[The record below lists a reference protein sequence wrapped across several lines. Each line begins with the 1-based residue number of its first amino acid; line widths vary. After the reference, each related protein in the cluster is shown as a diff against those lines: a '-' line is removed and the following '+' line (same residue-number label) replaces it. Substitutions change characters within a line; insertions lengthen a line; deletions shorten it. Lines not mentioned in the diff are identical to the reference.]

1 MVKARRLEE
10 VDGLVEVERPP
21 AAMNGRVLS
30 LQILTAHGT
39 RPRSVSEVRAL
50 VGRGLDGD
58 IHGKTKPDS
67 RRQVL
72 IVERATLLAMGLQ
85 PGDLREQITVEFPS
99 LETLPVGTLLRVGEV
114 TFELSGACE
123 PCTHI
128 GALNGVPDA
137 DAFRNALEDRRG
149 QLARVTAVE
158 GEGRIRA
165 GDVVAVLTGSPR

>member
-1 MVKARRLEE
+1 
-10 VDGLVEVERPP
+10 
-21 AAMNGRVLS
+21 MNGRVLS
-30 LQILTAHGT
+30 LQLLTAHGT
-39 RPRSVSEVRAL
+39 RPRRVPEVRAL
-50 VGRGLDGD
+50 VGHGIDGD

-72 IVERATLLAMGLQ
+72 IVDRATLLAMGLQ

-99 LETLPVGTLLRVGEV
+99 LETLPVGTFLRVGEV

-137 DAFRNALEDRRG
+137 EVFRSALDGQRG
-149 QLARVTAVE
+149 QLARVAAVE
-158 GEGRIRA
+158 DEGRIRV
-165 GDVVAVLTGSPR
+165 GDVIAVLTSSPR

>member
-1 MVKARRLEE
+1 
-10 VDGLVEVERPP
+10 
-21 AAMNGRVLS
+21 MNGRVLS
-30 LQILTAHGT
+30 LQLLASHGT
-39 RPRSVSEVRAL
+39 PPRPVSQARAL

-58 IHGKTKPDS
+58 IHGKAKPDS

-72 IVERATLLAMGLQ
+72 IVERATLVAMGLQ

-99 LETLPVGTLLRVGEV
+99 LETLPVGTLLRAGDV

-137 DAFRNALEDRRG
+137 EAFRSALDGRRG

-158 GEGRIRA
+158 GEGHIRV
-165 GDVVAVLTGSPR
+165 GDPIAVLTGSPR

>member
-1 MVKARRLEE
+1 
-10 VDGLVEVERPP
+10 
-21 AAMNGRVLS
+21 MNGRVLS
-30 LQILTAHGT
+30 LQLLTAQGT
-39 RPRSVSEVRAL
+39 RPRPVPEVRAR

-58 IHGKTKPDS
+58 LHGKTKPDS

-72 IVERATLLAMGLQ
+72 IVERATLLAMGLG

-114 TFELSGACE
+114 TFELSGSCE

-128 GALNGVPDA
+128 GALNSVPDA
-137 DAFRNALEDRRG
+137 EAFRSALDGRRG

-158 GEGRIRA
+158 GEGHIRV
-165 GDVVAVLTGSPR
+165 GDVIAVLTGSPR

>member
-1 MVKARRLEE
+1 
-10 VDGLVEVERPP
+10 
-21 AAMNGRVLS
+21 MNGRVLS
-30 LQILTAHGT
+30 LQLLTAQGT
-39 RPRSVSEVRAL
+39 RPRPVPEVRAL

-58 IHGKTKPDS
+58 LHGKTKPDS

-72 IVERATLLAMGLQ
+72 IVERATLQAMGLQ

-114 TFELSGACE
+114 TFELSGSCE

-128 GALNGVPDA
+128 GALNSVPDA
-137 DAFRNALEDRRG
+137 EAFRSALDGRRG

-158 GEGRIRA
+158 GEGHIRV
-165 GDVVAVLTGSPR
+165 GDVIAVLTGSPR